1 MVEDSSGM
9 EGSLGRRMT
18 LRRLNVAE
26 ARGWILGVV
35 DFSVEAL
42 GSWNTCHHPD
52 EGRILTTTD
61 APHFLTCRSLRKGS
75 RRCEDTRTEN
85 DLKLIMTLVR
95 RISLDHCEYS
105 KINCCC
111 TAT

>member
-61 APHFLTCRSLRKGS
+61 APTFSLIEVYEREVGDAKILG
-75 RRCEDTRTEN
+75 
-85 DLKLIMTLVR
+85 LKMI
-95 RISLDHCEYS
+95 
-105 KINCCC
+105 
-111 TAT
+111 